1 LDGRREEAE
10 AEAGGGA
17 CGSPTGAILNNFSL
31 ASSSSSF
38 WILVVLMLYCT
49 WVLQYRYVLGT
60 SDKEVFA
67 FGTVELLRSQI
78 LYQVLQYVL
87 GASDKEVFAFG
98 TVELLRSQIL
108 YQVLQYVLGAS
119 DKEVFA
125 FGIHSLFC
133 TTSELVR
140 NGPIG
145 RTNEMSDV
153 RS

>member
-49 WVLQYRYVLGT
+49 WVLQYR
-60 SDKEVFA
+60 
-67 FGTVELLRSQI
+67 
-78 LYQVLQYVL
+78 YVL